1 MTTTGMT
8 RHRAQVGAG
17 NGDDI
22 DVLRLIA
29 DPLRAQILELLAA
42 ESLCV
47 CHLQDSLGARQTLVS
62 HHLRALRQ
70 AGLVEAEQAGR
81 FTYYRLAPGAF
92 DGVRDVV
99 GRLADASNADTPKRS
114 C

>member
-1 MTTTGMT
+1 MTTTGTMQ
-8 RHRAQVGAG
+8 RRAKLGTDY
-17 NGDDI
+17 GDHI

-29 DPLRAQILELLAA
+29 DPLRAKILELLAV

-47 CHLQDSLGARQTLVS
+47 CHLQESLGAKQTLVS

-70 AGLVEAEQAGR
+70 AGLVETESAGR

-92 DGVRDVV
+92 DSVRDAV
-99 GRLADASNADTPKRS
+99 GRLADASNAHTPKRS

>member
-1 MTTTGMT
+1 MTTHGTT
-8 RHRAQVGAG
+8 QHRAEVGAET
-17 NGDDI
+17 DDHS
-22 DVLRLIA
+22 DVLRLIS

-47 CHLQDSLGARQTLVS
+47 CHLQDSLGVKQTLVS

-70 AGLVEAEQAGR
+70 AGLVEAEPAGR
-81 FTYYRLAPGAF
+81 FTYYRLVPGAF
-92 DGVRDVV
+92 DGARDAV
-99 GRLADASNADTPKRS
+99 GRLADASNTDTPMRS